1 MRKFVRFVIDIFML
15 IFALLFLLCLLY
27 FIHGSLEFN
36 PSKERQSQIRDVMA
50 LFIFLLG
57 GFEISCLAAWI
68 KLRK

>member
-1 MRKFVRFVIDIFML
+1 MRKFVRFVIGIFML

-36 PSKERQSQIRDVMA
+36 PSEERQSQIRDVMA
-50 LFIFLLG
+50 LFMFFLG
-57 GFEISCLAAWI
+57 GLEIDCLAVWI